1 MGVVIDRF
9 GLFGLERIP
18 FGWERI
24 LGVVLLTLG
33 AALSLRR

>member
-1 MGVVIDRF
+1 MGVVIDKF
-9 GLFGLERIP
+9 GLFGLEKIP
-18 FGWERI
+18 FGWERV